1 MTSLQFN
8 KIINDMA
15 VIYGSKAVIVVKEEN
30 SDKEYEIKSVNGQ
43 YVEDYAEITI
53 TIKEVIRDDL

>member
-1 MTSLQFN
+1 MTSLQFH

-53 TIKEVIRDDL
+53 TIKEVNY

>member
-1 MTSLQFN
+1 
-8 KIINDMA
+8 MA

-43 YVEDYAEITI
+43 YVEDYAKITI
-53 TIKEVIRDDL
+53 TIKEGIRDDM

>member
-1 MTSLQFN
+1 MTFLQFN

-43 YVEDYAEITI
+43 YVEDYAKITI
-53 TIKEVIRDDL
+53 TIKEGIRDDM

>member
-1 MTSLQFN
+1 MTFLQFN

-30 SDKEYEIKSVNGQ
+30 SDKEYEIMSVNGQ

-53 TIKEVIRDDL
+53 TIKEVIRDDM

>member
-1 MTSLQFN
+1 MTFLQFN

-53 TIKEVIRDDL
+53 TIKEVNY